1 MLHTRI
7 VRFNVMAIAAL
18 FELNTVLLHKGNILL
33 LRMQELGVTAGWSP
47 GFQPFCMFWATVT
60 EGLSGP
66 SVTAPRKTPSPS
78 RSSLAPPPTRA
89 LAARAG
95 KAPPPPS
102 AVAQRPP
109 ATSLRGSQRPYRRG
123 GEFFF
128 LLHRRD
134 SAWIR
139 RPLGSGEA
147 ATASGDC

>member
-1 MLHTRI
+1 
-7 VRFNVMAIAAL
+7 
-18 FELNTVLLHKGNILL
+18 
-33 LRMQELGVTAGWSP
+33 
-47 GFQPFCMFWATVT
+47 
-60 EGLSGP
+60 
-66 SVTAPRKTPSPS
+66 VTAPRKTPSPS

-95 KAPPPPS
+95 KAPPPLSAERSS

-134 SAWIR
+134 STWIHRGGDGER
-139 RPLGSGEA
+139 RLLIGEFI
-147 ATASGDC
+147 CLLPQPFL